1 MGLPQRNYSVL
12 KQTHMNQWEIKGKR
26 PTHRSG
32 VGLKALGRG
41 LGVGGRERVK
51 EKRKQKKKE
60 PGEHRRIYNRR
71 SIKQVKGWE

>member
-1 MGLPQRNYSVL
+1 
-12 KQTHMNQWEIKGKR
+12 
-26 PTHRSG
+26 

-60 PGEHRRIYNRR
+60 PGDHRRIYNRR